1 MWDRLRWW
9 RGCAGES
16 FGCGDKKGIRCVC
29 GQFPNNFFQ
38 IKYLFKRFLLISGY
52 PYPTRNPTRP
62 RVKSPALTVA
72 LLQNLRSSCC
82 SSFRSLKCKYM
93 LPRRNTSSL
102 HTESFILIM
111 NKQPCAYRYATDPLS
126 ATLNLSAVGGVY
138 TLDFGCSFLPRF
150 RQLVTTHGCPNLH
163 IRRTGCDWWR
173 QRAEVYKGG
182 CDGIFL
188 SFAA

>member
-1 MWDRLRWW
+1 MRASV
-9 RGCAGES
+9 AGTTKVTGL
-16 FGCGDKKGIRCVC
+16 FAD
-29 GQFPNNFFQ
+29 NFQTIFH
-38 IKYLFKRFLLISGY
+38 IKYLFERFLLTSGY

-111 NKQPCAYRYATDPLS
+111 NKHITKSNIKVANNNSLATHVKQNTKFKLRKV
-126 ATLNLSAVGGVY
+126 A
-138 TLDFGCSFLPRF
+138 
-150 RQLVTTHGCPNLH
+150 
-163 IRRTGCDWWR
+163 
-173 QRAEVYKGG
+173 RAQQKCIQGNH
-182 CDGIFL
+182 
-188 SFAA
+188 